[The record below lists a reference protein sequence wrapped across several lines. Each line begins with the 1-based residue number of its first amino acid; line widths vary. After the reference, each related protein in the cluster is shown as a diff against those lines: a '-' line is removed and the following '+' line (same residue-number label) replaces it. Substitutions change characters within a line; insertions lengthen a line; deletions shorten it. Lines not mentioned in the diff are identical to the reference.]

1 MTGEELGGGAE
12 GAGAGGHSHWGL
24 HPGADNRSSDE
35 AGRADGARGDTENG
49 ERRHGGSVDW
59 TGVNWEGG
67 GEGRV
72 DRDGE
77 GRRAKMSCTR
87 LDFAGGV
94 VSRPEALKLSHHA
107 DMARDVLIS
116 NTRR

>member
-1 MTGEELGGGAE
+1 MQASKIYGDERQRTPTRG
-12 GAGAGGHSHWGL
+12 WGL

-35 AGRADGARGDTENG
+35 AGRADGAGGDTENG